1 VSQGVVR
8 DLQICALNGEAMT
21 DTALPP
27 ADPTVGS
34 VADHEART
42 GGFAALGWKSRLRWF
57 LAEFLVVVAGVLV
70 ALALT
75 SWAQDRR
82 NLERE
87 QAYLRQLNA
96 DLQTSER
103 ILGETG
109 ELMNLRAEATARVL
123 HRFWLENPVADDA
136 FRDDLQLPRSTLRVR
151 PVLGT
156 AEALISSGDLN
167 LIRSDALRAQLMAY
181 VDSMKAGLED
191 ISRYDET
198 YFRTAATTLREGP
211 DLVQFSKYRTQE
223 DRLRPRPNVV
233 ERVPFPTTLAAM
245 LNDRSVYNGYNALL
259 IAHRNQAW
267 RYGEMLEETRALR
280 ERVDAAIEK

>member
-1 VSQGVVR
+1 MPQGVAR
-8 DLQICALNGEAMT
+8 ELQACALNGEDMT

-27 ADPTVGS
+27 ADPTAGS
-34 VADHEART
+34 AAPHDGRH
-42 GGFAALGWKSRLRWF
+42 GGFAALGWKFRLRWF
-57 LAEFLVVVAGVLV
+57 LAEFLVVVAGVMV

-87 QAYLRQLNA
+87 QAYLRQLSA
-96 DLQTSER
+96 DLKASEG
-103 ILGETG
+103 ILDKATTG
-109 ELMNLRAEATARVL
+109 LTEQAEASARVL
-123 HRFWLENPVADDA
+123 HRFWQKNPVADDA
-136 FRDDLQLPRSTLRVR
+136 FRDDLQLPRGARRVR

-156 AEALISSGDLN
+156 AEALIFSGDLN

-181 VDSMKAGLED
+181 VESTKANLED
-191 ISRYDET
+191 INRFDET
-198 YFRTAATTLREGP
+198 YFRTAVTTLREGP

-245 LNDRSVYNGYNALL
+245 LNDRTVYDGYNALL

-280 ERVDAAIEK
+280 ERVDAAIKK